1 MNSETRKISDGD
13 DKIINATDDLE
24 EELME
29 CPRKTE
35 LLNALELLQK
45 FSFFSASDEAVQVNS
60 LNIERNIDNYF
71 MKRNKQTTI
80 KDYFEL

>member
-1 MNSETRKISDGD
+1 
-13 DKIINATDDLE
+13 
-24 EELME
+24 ME

-45 FSFFSASDEAVQVNS
+45 FSFFSASDEAVQVNC

-71 MKRNKQTTI
+71 MKRSKQTTI